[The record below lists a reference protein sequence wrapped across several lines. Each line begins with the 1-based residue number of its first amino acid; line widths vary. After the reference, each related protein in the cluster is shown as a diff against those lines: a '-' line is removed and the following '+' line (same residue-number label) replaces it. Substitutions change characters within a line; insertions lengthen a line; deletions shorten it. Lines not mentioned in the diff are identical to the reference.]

1 MRIVAPLVL
10 AFATLAATA
19 ATPVSAGP
27 APAKYRLKSDC
38 HVKGNAGFVVYDET
52 VHPELHATISGPDD
66 DLKVEL
72 EGEGAHC
79 TLKGKKKG
87 SAIVLAAG
95 QTCPQKIAQGGIHGD
110 VLGTLTSGSGKIEG
124 KKARFVTTWDVS
136 GFVYFG
142 PKKMKVKGTVDAKG
156 DGTRI

>member
-1 MRIVAPLVL
+1 MLAPLAL
-10 AFATLAATA
+10 ALVTLGAAASAAPAT
-19 ATPVSAGP
+19 

-79 TLKGKKKG
+79 TLKGKKK
-87 SAIVLAAG
+87 ANTIVLAAG
-95 QTCPQKIAQGGIHGD
+95 QTCPQKITQGGIKGD

-124 KKARFVTTWDVS
+124 KKARFVTTWDVA

-156 DGTRI
+156 DGVRI